1 MRPGEAVGAGQLG
14 RCGSSSAPA
23 DEQGIATVLA
33 VAWIVVLMTAGWLA
47 MLAAAI
53 AAAQHHL
60 DGAADLA
67 ALSAA
72 QSAQSGRDGCAVAAR
87 IAQSNDVT
95 VRQCRHDGTDIV
107 VTVVDSVDLPLDV
120 DGTITATA
128 RAGP

>member
-1 MRPGEAVGAGQLG
+1 MRPGEAVRSRRLRRG
-14 RCGSSSAPA
+14 RRSSRLF
-23 DEQGIATVLA
+23 DERGIATVLG

-53 AAAQHHL
+53 AWAQHHL

-72 QSAQSGRDGCAVAAR
+72 QSAQSGRDGCAAAVR
-87 IAQSNDVT
+87 IAERNGVT
-95 VRQCRHDGTDIV
+95 VRECRRVGTDIV
-107 VTVVDSVDLPLDV
+107 VTVVDTVDLPLDV
-120 DGTITATA
+120 DGTITSTA